1 MEPVLVPG
9 LIVGKSTP
17 VAQSGSDGLQS
28 FCSPGDPPTWD
39 SQAYVSL
46 CSISKLKDG
55 SISSLLCLLYF
66 EKKKK
71 KRKGSYDFILHN
83 NFIPVVPE
91 KCEKLRLAGAR
102 VHPYLPTSLL

>member
-71 KRKGSYDFILHN
+71 KKERFI
-83 NFIPVVPE
+83 
-91 KCEKLRLAGAR
+91 
-102 VHPYLPTSLL
+102 